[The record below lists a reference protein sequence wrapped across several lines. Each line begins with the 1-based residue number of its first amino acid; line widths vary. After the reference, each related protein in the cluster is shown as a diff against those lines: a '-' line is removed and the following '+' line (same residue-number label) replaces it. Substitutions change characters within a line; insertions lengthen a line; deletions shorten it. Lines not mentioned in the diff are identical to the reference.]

1 MDDFFYDSF
10 QLQNQLVITCPCSF
24 APAVGI
30 SDISLL
36 LPGRFFSM
44 ADGADAVDLENW
56 MSQLPD
62 RIRRERS
69 ICELALP
76 GAHNAGANSV
86 ECIPSTTLA
95 PYMGET
101 LAKSSVI
108 QMLARPIASGPARCQ
123 SENVSTLLR
132 RGIRF
137 LDLRLGLHQDEIRIC
152 HTVVCSTTYQT
163 VLSEIRDFL
172 ENHPEELVVLLIKRD
187 WEHKYFDTAHNWSS
201 VQEMLIEELAGM
213 LMLGDDMKQPI
224 SQLVK
229 ENRRVLAMLEM
240 RNGEHLCGVLAT
252 SRNLKCSWSSEVIT
266 VADQM
271 KQIKSWCSDGM
282 ILPQPGCLK
291 LLELAIPGVPYFSA
305 PKMQAAFR
313 EFLND
318 TTLHVA
324 TKIDFPETE
333 TIQKLVQMN
342 WIPRS

>member
-1 MDDFFYDSF
+1 
-10 QLQNQLVITCPCSF
+10 
-24 APAVGI
+24 
-30 SDISLL
+30 
-36 LPGRFFSM
+36 M

-62 RIRRERS
+62 RILRERS

-123 SENVSTLLR
+123 SESVSTLLR

-137 LDLRLGLHQDEIRIC
+137 LDFRLGLHQDEIRIC

-201 VQEMLIEELAGM
+201 VHEMLIEELGGM

-252 SRNLKCSWSSEVIT
+252 SRNLKCSWSSHVMT

-271 KQIKSWCSDGM
+271 KQIKSWCRDGM

-313 EFLND
+313 EFLNN